1 MRLRLGIGVHQNG
14 LALDAMDSPCI
25 ARVGAVA
32 AAVVSSSRVELH
44 VVAEVAAA
52 QQPRHQLQRAALPN
66 AVVGESAVV
75 LQLLARV
82 HQALLVEGWALLV
95 SDPVLDAVDGVCG
108 LGLDGDCLACDGPD
122 EELKEERVD
131 GSVHF
136 D

>member
-82 HQALLVEGWALLV
+82 HQALLVEGCP
-95 SDPVLDAVDGVCG
+95 SPPFPP
-108 LGLDGDCLACDGPD
+108 CLRSLCAARFGTRSPSSCA
-122 EELKEERVD
+122 
-131 GSVHF
+131 S
-136 D
+136 